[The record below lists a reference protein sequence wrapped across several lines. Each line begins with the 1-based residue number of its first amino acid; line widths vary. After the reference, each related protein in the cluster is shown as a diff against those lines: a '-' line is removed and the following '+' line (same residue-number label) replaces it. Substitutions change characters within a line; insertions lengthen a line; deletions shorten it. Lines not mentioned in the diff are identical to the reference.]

1 MNPASRSYVT
11 KELSETTWPDFIKLF
26 SPKSGWNHCWCVHFH
41 RPRPLPKSEWLPT
54 RAERAQRNRREQKA
68 LLDRGC
74 SHGILVYLDRE
85 PVGWCQYGPR
95 EELTRIDK
103 FASYKK
109 VRPAN
114 SYTKNKEPKKLWR
127 ITCFVVN
134 KKHRR
139 QGIAGAAL
147 RAALQS
153 IKKQGGGI
161 VEAYPVDDW
170 SGGSFGNLSTHGTVS
185 MFKKQRFKI
194 IAPFNNTNVIMRRTI

>member
-1 MNPASRSYVT
+1 MASSSHSYAT
-11 KELSETTWPDFIKLF
+11 KELSEKTWPDFVKLF

-41 RPRPLPKSEWLPT
+41 RPHPLPKKNGYPPARKEPNGI
-54 RAERAQRNRREQKA
+54 AANKKP

-95 EELTRIDK
+95 EELARIDR

-114 SYTKNKEPKKLWR
+114 SNTKNKEPKKLWR

-139 QGIAGAAL
+139 QGIAGVAL

-161 VEAYPVDDW
+161 VEAYPVQDW

-194 IAPFNNTNVIMRRTI
+194 IAPFNNTNVIMRRTM